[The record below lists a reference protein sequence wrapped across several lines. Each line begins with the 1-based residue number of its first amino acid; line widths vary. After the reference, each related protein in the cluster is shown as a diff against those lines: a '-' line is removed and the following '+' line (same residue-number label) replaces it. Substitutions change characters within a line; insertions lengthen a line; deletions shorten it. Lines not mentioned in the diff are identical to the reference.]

1 LVREKFGL
9 FGASLANFSPAENGG
24 FFVIES
30 ISSFRVL
37 ASVTRER
44 SPDWRIAGMGLSG
57 SAKLV

>member
-1 LVREKFGL
+1 
-9 FGASLANFSPAENGG
+9 LANFSPAENGG

-30 ISSFRVL
+30 ISSFLAL